1 MTEHTPGQPPGDP
14 AQPAGSPP
22 PPPYGQ
28 QPPAGQPP
36 YGQQP
41 QYGQQPPAGQPPY
54 GQQPYGQQGY
64 GQQPQGQYPPH
75 AQPAPPAGS
84 QVGQP
89 ADLMTRFLARLIDF
103 VIVGIVVGILNSII
117 IAIAVG
123 NAISSRSTGMF
134 DFGISTVITAVLGA
148 AIILGYFAFLE
159 SSRGQTLGKMI
170 MKIKTFGPG
179 GANPTMA
186 EAVKRNI
193 WTAVG
198 VLNIIPFVGWLL
210 TFVGSLGAMIYAAV
224 TINNDTVTRR
234 GWHDKFAGG
243 TSVIKIG

>member
-1 MTEHTPGQPPGDP
+1 MTEHSPGQPPVDP
-14 AQPAGSPP
+14 AQPAGGP

-28 QPPAGQPP
+28 QPPHAQPPHGQQP

-41 QYGQQPPAGQPPY
+41 GY
-54 GQQPYGQQGY
+54 GQQPYGQPGY

-89 ADLMTRFLARLIDF
+89 ADLTTRFLARLIDF
-103 VIVGIVVGILNSII
+103 VLVGIVVGILNSII

-123 NAISSRSTGMF
+123 NAINSRGVGMF

-159 SSRGQTLGKMI
+159 SSRGQTVGKMI

-179 GANPTMA
+179 GANPTMN
-186 EAVKRNI
+186 EAIKRNI

-198 VLNIIPFVGWLL
+198 ILNIIPFVGWLL

-224 TINNDTVTRR
+224 TINNDTVNRR
-234 GWHDKFAGG
+234 GWHDTFAGG